1 MKTLIHHIEE
11 PLKLFLDNSD
21 NSLFQNIYDTVKT
34 EEKENH
40 KELLRYIFS
49 ILEKYKGN
57 NESLECLNIHFEKK
71 MNDNQKT
78 LLVEF
83 VWHYF
88 FIKDYNNENQ
98 STENIKLIDKTI
110 CLEQQIRKPLH
121 LPSRKCKT
129 LHKQLNQER
138 KTKKEFLKYYELLN
152 PNTSLTPKTLINLK
166 VGRQRKVS
174 EKFKYIPTYLS
185 ANELNSVNS
194 FVIYNIDCFE
204 NIIKTRHHKDPL
216 LKVIDNIVLFDCES
230 RFKRFNLFNFRNL
243 ANFNQNHGTQLKLL
257 LIVTFSKKD
266 SLNDVNNR
274 IKILEEKYYIPK
286 LSSYVVTKKESDI
299 LTNNLFDN
307 KHKKIFVDPYHSY
320 FWDEMYKK
328 TLNDD
333 FYELRSIKMMNIYSL
348 CYNKEIKEFILD
360 DIFLPENDSQL
371 ITSETKEGLL
381 ELPKSE
387 YDSLISTMSDTLDVI
402 INSNLKNVIKQNL
415 NHKTKI
421 VLDYLIINNLALL
434 CLIKE
439 ALEIIHLSQFISW
452 EDLDDRI
459 DSPIM
464 LLSYRDQGKFNY
476 HFHPNINELNVPNC
490 TSIHSIFSAMFF
502 KNLYRWSIYNLMNNY
517 HRTLDHHI
525 RQKHFKWSKLKP
537 IINKLKPQAFDDLSW
552 SWDLENDYSSIDN
565 RITYRVSYKD
575 TNHLTYNPS
584 DLTIYQETNSNKP
597 RVETIRWIH
606 ENIETDEYTIEVKK
620 LDDLID
626 DFNPAKKLIDFK
638 QQENDLNII
647 RKDFNLEDEDAGRL
661 WKILLHRKAISLGE
675 KQLYEILSSI
685 FKENTIPIVSYNY
698 FTDTWINPISDT
710 IVPRGNKIFKI
721 LCDYLELPVTYRR
734 IIYTIKNGTIN
745 GKRNQTRIYSKLLKD
760 LFADGCFDGDSNP
773 AKILNNKLDNYRNK
787 HNFDELGIDEENI
800 VSELTTLI
808 ELIKP
813 ELSYREIEKITLIKL

>member
-1 MKTLIHHIEE
+1 
-11 PLKLFLDNSD
+11 
-21 NSLFQNIYDTVKT
+21 
-34 EEKENH
+34 
-40 KELLRYIFS
+40 
-49 ILEKYKGN
+49 
-57 NESLECLNIHFEKK
+57 
-71 MNDNQKT
+71 
-78 LLVEF
+78 
-83 VWHYF
+83 
-88 FIKDYNNENQ
+88 
-98 STENIKLIDKTI
+98 
-110 CLEQQIRKPLH
+110 
-121 LPSRKCKT
+121 
-129 LHKQLNQER
+129 
-138 KTKKEFLKYYELLN
+138 
-152 PNTSLTPKTLINLK
+152 
-166 VGRQRKVS
+166 
-174 EKFKYIPTYLS
+174 
-185 ANELNSVNS
+185 
-194 FVIYNIDCFE
+194 
-204 NIIKTRHHKDPL
+204 
-216 LKVIDNIVLFDCES
+216 
-230 RFKRFNLFNFRNL
+230 
-243 ANFNQNHGTQLKLL
+243 
-257 LIVTFSKKD
+257 
-266 SLNDVNNR
+266 
-274 IKILEEKYYIPK
+274 
-286 LSSYVVTKKESDI
+286 
-299 LTNNLFDN
+299 
-307 KHKKIFVDPYHSY
+307 
-320 FWDEMYKK
+320 
-328 TLNDD
+328 
-333 FYELRSIKMMNIYSL
+333 
-348 CYNKEIKEFILD
+348 
-360 DIFLPENDSQL
+360 
-371 ITSETKEGLL
+371 
-381 ELPKSE
+381 
-387 YDSLISTMSDTLDVI
+387 
-402 INSNLKNVIKQNL
+402 
-415 NHKTKI
+415 
-421 VLDYLIINNLALL
+421 
-434 CLIKE
+434 
-439 ALEIIHLSQFISW
+439 
-452 EDLDDRI
+452 
-459 DSPIM
+459 
-464 LLSYRDQGKFNY
+464 
-476 HFHPNINELNVPNC
+476 
-490 TSIHSIFSAMFF
+490 
-502 KNLYRWSIYNLMNNY
+502 MNNY

-552 SWDLENDYSSIDN
+552 SWDLENDHSSIDN